1 MKKLI
6 AFLTIS
12 LLCFMSFS
20 ENSNKYPELK
30 ARQKALKEF
39 QDMKFG
45 MFVHWGPVSLRG
57 TEIGWSRGHQVAKDD
72 YDNLYK
78 EFNPVLFNADDWI
91 KVLKDAGMK
100 YFVLTTRHHDGFSL
114 WDTEYSEYNIMNTP
128 FKRDVLKELK
138 EACDKYDILFGTY
151 YSICDW
157 WHPNYPISRIK
168 GIEKPE
174 ADMEKHFTYIK
185 NQTTELIQE
194 YNTKLLWFDGEW
206 EKPWTHE
213 YGLEL
218 YTYLKGLDNNIL
230 INNRVDKGRRGM
242 EGSTAPEFAGDFATP
257 EQQIGAFNIKNPWES
272 CITICNQ
279 WAWKPNDKMKSFT
292 QCIRTLLKVVGGGG
306 NLLLNV
312 GPMPDGRIE
321 QRQIDRLKEIGN
333 WLKEYGESVYK
344 TTGGP
349 YQPTEWI
356 SSTRKENKIY
366 LHLYSLNGNKLI
378 LPSPGKVKVKS
389 SSILNGE
396 QLFHKQTKETL
407 IIQVPEKVKN
417 KTVTTIVLEL
427 KENANGISPIE
438 IN

>member
-1 MKKLI
+1 
-6 AFLTIS
+6 
-12 LLCFMSFS
+12 MSFS

-242 EGSTAPEFAGDFATP
+242 EGSTAPEFGGDFATP

-279 WAWKPNDKMKSFT
+279 WAWRPNDKMKSFT

-356 SSTRKENKIY
+356 SSTKKENKIY

-396 QLFHKQTKETL
+396 QLFYKQTKETL